1 MGSIQG
7 EAAAEALAAL
17 VLFFLD
23 DRGRGD
29 SVALLAWRLAPGCPT
44 GGGDV

>member
-17 VLFFLD
+17 VLFFLAIVILMIAD
-23 DRGRGD
+23 AAIR
-29 SVALLAWRLAPGCPT
+29 SLFWPG
-44 GGGDV
+44 G